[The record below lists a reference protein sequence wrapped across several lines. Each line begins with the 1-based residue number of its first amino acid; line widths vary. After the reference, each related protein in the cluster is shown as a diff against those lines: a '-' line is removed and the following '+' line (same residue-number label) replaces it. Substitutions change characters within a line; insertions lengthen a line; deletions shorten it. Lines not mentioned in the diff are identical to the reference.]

1 MEVAPHSWPH
11 ERDWKPGIYDK
22 RTNLG
27 IYLILIMYTIFFIGF
42 TLNAGL
48 DLMLSDLLVL
58 FLFMIIIMGGLIAFF
73 IIGQTVRR
81 DVKVEEVK
89 YFGIRPDRLSEVV
102 LRLLNDDSISHSRDG
117 PHEKR
122 EDYWLDTFQLMGQ
135 PWEGITLEVERNPLI
150 ARVDLASVTVR
161 GMSRSMEHLDKIKER
176 IDTVAMQELLVR
188 YERDL
193 GEGKPDLVIYGEDRG
208 SRIEPK

>member
-1 MEVAPHSWPH
+1 
-11 ERDWKPGIYDK
+11 
-22 RTNLG
+22 
-27 IYLILIMYTIFFIGF
+27 
-42 TLNAGL
+42 
-48 DLMLSDLLVL
+48 
-58 FLFMIIIMGGLIAFF
+58 
-73 IIGQTVRR
+73 
-81 DVKVEEVK
+81 
-89 YFGIRPDRLSEVV
+89 
-102 LRLLNDDSISHSRDG
+102 SRDG

-122 EDYWLDTFQLMGQ
+122 EDYWLDTFHLRGQ

>member
-1 MEVAPHSWPH
+1 MEVAPYSWPH
-11 ERDWKPGIYDK
+11 EREWKPGIYDK
-22 RTNLG
+22 RANMG
-27 IYLILIMYTIFFIGF
+27 MWFILIIYSIFFIGI

-48 DLMLSDLLVL
+48 DLLLGEL
-58 FLFMIIIMGGLIAFF
+58 LFMFLFMIIILGGIIAFF

-81 DVKVEEVK
+81 DVKVEDVK
-89 YFGIRPDRLSEVV
+89 YFDIQPDRLSQVV
-102 LRLLNDDSISHSRDG
+102 IRLLEDDSIPHNRDG

-122 EDYWLDTFQLMGQ
+122 EDYWLDTFHLLG
-135 PWEGITLEVERNPLI
+135 PSWEGISLEVERNPLI

-176 IDTVAMQELLVR
+176 IDTAAMQELLDR

-193 GEGKPDLVIYGEDRG
+193 GEGKPELVIYGED
-208 SRIEPK
+208 